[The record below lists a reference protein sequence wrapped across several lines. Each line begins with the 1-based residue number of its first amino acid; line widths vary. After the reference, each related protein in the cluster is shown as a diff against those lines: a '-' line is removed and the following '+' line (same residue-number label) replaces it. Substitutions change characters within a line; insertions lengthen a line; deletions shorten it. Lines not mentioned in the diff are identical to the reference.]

1 MANENEENNQK
12 CGYAAIIGAPNAGK
26 STLLNQLVGQKLSII
41 SHKVQTTRFPVKGII
56 NEKNSQI
63 ILIDTPGIFTPKKR
77 LDKAMVAAAWDGAK
91 DADVIVHLIDAPSIH
106 RAMND
111 LHQKGD
117 KLNFDDYQ
125 RVSAGLKNS
134 NKPAILALN
143 KIDEIEKPALLEL
156 AKTCFEDGKYHSL
169 VMISALKN
177 KGLKELV
184 KTLSEL
190 MPVGNFLYPEDQIS
204 DIPLR
209 LMASEI
215 TREKI
220 FLRLHDELPYSTTV
234 ETDSWQDRKDGSVRI
249 DQTIYVARDSHKGI
263 AIGKG
268 GETLKWISRQSRE
281 DIAHEIER
289 VVHLFVHV
297 KVKENWGED
306 RNHYNSIG
314 LDFDAS

>member
-1 MANENEENNQK
+1 MADKPEENNQK
-12 CGYAAIIGAPNAGK
+12 CGYVAIIGAPNAGK

-56 NEKNSQI
+56 NENGAQM
-63 ILIDTPGIFTPKKR
+63 ILIDTPGIFQPKKR

-91 DADVIVHLIDAPSIH
+91 DADVIVHLIDAPSIN
-106 RAMND
+106 RAIKEVP
-111 LHQKGD
+111 QKGD
-117 KLNFDDYQ
+117 RLNFEDYQ
-125 RVSAGLKNS
+125 RVSEGLKNS
-134 NKPAILALN
+134 SRPAILALN
-143 KIDEIEKPALLEL
+143 KIDEIEKSELLEL
-156 AKTCFEDGKYHSL
+156 AKRTFEDSKYEHL

-177 KGLKELV
+177 KGLNELV
-184 KTLSEL
+184 KIASNL
-190 MPVGNFLYPEDQIS
+190 MPVGTWLYPEDQIS

-220 FLRLHDELPYSTTV
+220 FLRLHDELPYSITV

-263 AIGKG
+263 TIGKN

-281 DIAHEIER
+281 DIAREIER

-297 KVKENWGED
+297 KVKENWVED

-314 LDFDAS
+314 LDYDAG

>member
-1 MANENEENNQK
+1 MANEQEETQKK
-12 CGYAAIIGAPNAGK
+12 CGYVAIIGAPNAGK

-56 NEKNSQI
+56 NKNNAQM
-63 ILIDTPGIFTPKKR
+63 ILIDTPGIFSPKKR

-91 DADVIVHLIDAPSIH
+91 DADIIIHLIDAPSIN
-106 RAMND
+106 RAIKD
-111 LHQKGD
+111 IHQKGD
-117 KLNFDDYQ
+117 KLNFEDYE
-125 RVSAGLKNS
+125 RVSTGLKNS
-134 NKPAILALN
+134 SKPAILALN
-143 KIDEIEKPALLEL
+143 KIDEIDKTELLEL
-156 AKTCFEDGKYHSL
+156 AKRTFEDGKYEQL

-177 KGLKELV
+177 KGLNELV
-184 KTLSEL
+184 NFMSNHI
-190 MPVGNFLYPEDQIS
+190 PVGEWLYPEDQVS

-215 TREKI
+215 TREKV
-220 FLRLHDELPYSTTV
+220 FLRLHDELPYTTTV
-234 ETDSWQDRKDGSVRI
+234 ETDNWQDRKDGSVRI

-263 AIGKG
+263 TIGKN

-281 DIAHEIER
+281 EISREIER

-297 KVKENWGED
+297 KVKENWGDD

-314 LDFDAS
+314 LNYDAG